1 MAGWG
6 RGDWGYG
13 LAQRH
18 RGLEESTE
26 RVNIAI
32 PSDVSF
38 ALFQGNIYDII
49 MTMLADRLLLLLTC
63 LMKNEATKREKEDIY
78 LSVSSYHRFPAVLLK
93 LSHRNIEAAPFSLNE
108 EEKQL

>member
-1 MAGWG
+1 MVGGWTG
-6 RGDWGYG
+6 LR

-26 RVNIAI
+26 RVNISI

-49 MTMLADRLLLLLTC
+49 MTMLVNRLFMLFTC
-63 LMKNEATKREKEDIY
+63 LMKNEATKQSEGRCLSIDII
-78 LSVSSYHRFPAVLLK
+78 LSQIPSRVT
-93 LSHRNIEAAPFSLNE
+93 
-108 EEKQL
+108 